1 MLVEERALSRHV
13 KPANE
18 ARSELR
24 GSLHSCI
31 ALAKS
36 EASERG
42 GQRAVRP
49 WPKCRARSSRAGLF
63 GAELYPLSRT
73 HQHQPQ

>member
-18 ARSELR
+18 ARSEPR
-24 GSLHSCI
+24 GSVHSCI
-31 ALAKS
+31 ALAKC

-42 GQRAVRP
+42 GQHAVGP
-49 WPKCRARSSRAGLF
+49 WPRYRERSSRAGLF
-63 GAELYPLSRT
+63 GAELFALPRT